1 VIHYGLN
8 QRSLHLTSTA
18 VQGNP
23 NVSVM
28 YETHSFVLN
37 NLLPEIIYHFR
48 VIARN
53 GFGSGRSGIGTFTT
67 LSKREG
73 KSYSSAQLYGIFT
86 SSLPPKTD
94 HHSPKSLLDRYV
106 AACPNEC
113 THCMMSQ
120 LQTGSKFQKD
130 QLLLNGI
137 RVLAC
142 NIKLCILC
150 NINKTVYNSIKYFL
164 ISCYLH

>member
-8 QRSLHLTSTA
+8 QHSLHLTSTT

-28 YETHSFVLN
+28 YETHSFVIN

-67 LSKREG
+67 LSKQEG
-73 KSYSSAQLYGIFT
+73 KSYSSAQLYTVHYHPRQI
-86 SSLPPKTD
+86 SILPS
-94 HHSPKSLLDRYV
+94 H
-106 AACPNEC
+106 
-113 THCMMSQ
+113 
-120 LQTGSKFQKD
+120 F
-130 QLLLNGI
+130 
-137 RVLAC
+137 
-142 NIKLCILC
+142 
-150 NINKTVYNSIKYFL
+150 
-164 ISCYLH
+164 